1 MDSLMG
7 SKANPLR
14 SYGGG
19 EADMEIAC
27 GATEDLAGWWTRR
40 EEGGAKG
47 VPWKEEESKK
57 ARVWGL
63 EVRVEAM
70 VAIFN
75 EINKRQSVLGS
86 VCVCESVCV
95 WDCEDTVEVKRV
107 FKEEWGGEN
116 IGMVND
122 WHVRRG

>member
-1 MDSLMG
+1 MYLRVISRETMDSLMG

-86 VCVCESVCV
+86 VCVCESVCLRL
-95 WDCEDTVEVKRV
+95 WGYRGS
-107 FKEEWGGEN
+107 EEGF
-116 IGMVND
+116 
-122 WHVRRG
+122 